1 MPQLL
6 PFPVLLPGGTAVV
19 SPPQYRMGGN
29 HFSGV
34 DNWVADTSLLRSPVS
49 VDVIYV
55 YLMQACT

>member
-1 MPQLL
+1 
-6 PFPVLLPGGTAVV
+6 
-19 SPPQYRMGGN
+19 MGGN